1 MHILGPEMHI
11 PKTMVASLGPFAL
24 PSGYFSN
31 LSLSAGLADWH
42 ISSQEESLG
51 RFFCDISPM
60 LSRAAHQS
68 K

>member
-31 LSLSAGLADWH
+31 LSLSAGLAY
-42 ISSQEESLG
+42 QLTG
-51 RFFCDISPM
+51 RIFGKV
-60 LSRAAHQS
+60 LL
-68 K
+68 